1 MTTETNQRTLTIPFI
16 LAKDLERV
24 KLSNKM
30 EVYAYVFIS
39 GGGKQKTAVDRD
51 SDTNP
56 TWNDPITFNLDME
69 SAVAQILVFEL
80 NCYDQNGGDK
90 VIGEVFVKVKDL
102 MGSIEGSLT
111 FHVRTPSGNP
121 KGALNF
127 MYEWEVQKVAGAVLS
142 PPSPAM
148 VAMTSLTTC
157 YPPPVMG
164 PRSYGAAAA
173 VAGQY
178 NSPYPPP
185 AMVMGQPPPGYG
197 YGYGLYP
204 LVQVQEQAEPAKK
217 KKGGWFGRVLAAT
230 AISDVLN
237 NVSLLDKVMK
247 NGCSHCNGSGGT
259 VAVVGCKGRS
269 VTVAVTGTVNFFIFR
284 TI

>member
-1 MTTETNQRTLTIPFI
+1 MEKNQRTLTIPFI
-16 LAKDLERV
+16 SAKNLERV

-51 SDTNP
+51 GDTNP
-56 TWNDPITFNLDME
+56 TWGGHITFNLDME
-69 SAVAQILVFEL
+69 SAAAQILVFEL
-80 NCYDQNGGDK
+80 NCCDQNRGDK
-90 VIGEVFVKVKDL
+90 VIGDVFVKVKDL

-111 FHVRTPSGNP
+111 YHVRTPSGNP

-127 MYEWEVQKVAGAVLS
+127 MYEWEDEKVAGAVLS
-142 PPSPAM
+142 PPPPAM
-148 VAMTSLTTC
+148 AAMTAR

-164 PRSYGAAAA
+164 PQSYGAAAA
-173 VAGQY
+173 AAVQY
-178 NSPYPPP
+178 NSPYPHP
-185 AMVMGQPPPGYG
+185 AMVMGPPPPGYG

-217 KKGGWFGRVLAAT
+217 KKGGWFARVLAAA

-237 NVSLLDKVMK
+237 HVSLPDDL
-247 NGCSHCNGSGGT
+247 G
-259 VAVVGCKGRS
+259 
-269 VTVAVTGTVNFFIFR
+269 F
-284 TI
+284 

>member
-1 MTTETNQRTLTIPFI
+1 MEKNQRTLTIPFI
-16 LAKDLERV
+16 SAKDLERV

-51 SDTNP
+51 GDTNP
-56 TWNDPITFNLDME
+56 TWNGHITFNLDME
-69 SAVAQILVFEL
+69 SATAQILVFEL
-80 NCYDQNGGDK
+80 NCCDQNGGDK

-111 FHVRTPSGNP
+111 YHVRTPSGNP

-127 MYEWEVQKVAGAVLS
+127 MFEWEDEKVARAVLS
-142 PPSPAM
+142 PPPPAM
-148 VAMTSLTTC
+148 AAMTSLTGR

-164 PRSYGAAAA
+164 PPPYGAAAA
-173 VAGQY
+173 AAAAGQY

-185 AMVMGQPPPGYG
+185 AMVMGPPPPG

-204 LVQVQEQAEPAKK
+204 LVQVQQQAEPAKK
-217 KKGGWFGRVLAAT
+217 KKGGWFGRVLAVA
-230 AISDVLN
+230 AITDVLN
-237 NVSLLDKVMK
+237 NVSLPDDL
-247 NGCSHCNGSGGT
+247 G
-259 VAVVGCKGRS
+259 
-269 VTVAVTGTVNFFIFR
+269 F
-284 TI
+284 

>member
-1 MTTETNQRTLTIPFI
+1 MEKNQRTLTIPFI
-16 LAKDLERV
+16 SAKDLERV

-51 SDTNP
+51 GDTNP
-56 TWNDPITFNLDME
+56 TWNGHITFNLDME
-69 SAVAQILVFEL
+69 SAAAQILVFEL
-80 NCYDQNGGDK
+80 NCCDQNGGDN

-111 FHVRTPSGNP
+111 YHVRTPSGNP

-127 MYEWEVQKVAGAVLS
+127 MFEWEDEKVAGAVLS
-142 PPSPAM
+142 PPPPAM
-148 VAMTSLTTC
+148 AAMTSLTGR

-164 PRSYGAAAA
+164 PPPYGAAAA
-173 VAGQY
+173 AAAAAAGQY

-185 AMVMGQPPPGYG
+185 AMVMGPLPPG

-204 LVQVQEQAEPAKK
+204 LVQVQQQAEPAKK
-217 KKGGWFGRVLAAT
+217 KKGGWFGRVLAAA
-230 AISDVLN
+230 AITDVLN
-237 NVSLLDKVMK
+237 NVSLPDDL
-247 NGCSHCNGSGGT
+247 G
-259 VAVVGCKGRS
+259 
-269 VTVAVTGTVNFFIFR
+269 F
-284 TI
+284 

>member
-1 MTTETNQRTLTIPFI
+1 METNQRTLTIPFI
-16 LAKDLERV
+16 SAKDLERV

-51 SDTNP
+51 GDTNP
-56 TWNDPITFNLDME
+56 TWNGPITFNLDME
-69 SAVAQILVFEL
+69 SAAVQILVFEL
-80 NCYDQNGGDK
+80 NCCDQNGGDK
-90 VIGEVFVKVKDL
+90 VIGEVLVKVKDL

-111 FHVRTPSGNP
+111 YHVRTLSGNP

-127 MYEWEVQKVAGAVLS
+127 LYEWEDQKVAGAVLS
-142 PPSPAM
+142 PPPPAM
-148 VAMTSLTTC
+148 AAMTSLTAC

-173 VAGQY
+173 AAGQY

-185 AMVMGQPPPGYG
+185 VMGPRSYGAAAAAVGQYNSPCPPPAMVMGPPPPGYG

-217 KKGGWFGRVLAAT
+217 KKGGWFGRVLAA

-237 NVSLLDKVMK
+237 NVSLPDDL
-247 NGCSHCNGSGGT
+247 G
-259 VAVVGCKGRS
+259 
-269 VTVAVTGTVNFFIFR
+269 F
-284 TI
+284 